1 MLPAAATTTAATAG
15 TAAVGSTAFWT
26 GAAAAAPITA
36 TTVVPSI
43 LVSSTPS
50 FLGSLSSMYAT
61 IKPLMGPLS
70 VIGQGAQALNAIS
83 AGKTQAKMYDLQ
95 NLQMQV
101 KLDNDRLNYRR
112 QANDVFRKLLATNSA
127 ALARGYSGGVLGLEG
142 STADIMTINEKYA
155 GEDLA
160 VIAQNIQTGKTFGE
174 AQSAMI
180 TAASEKAVTG
190 SYYDALASIGKAGY
204 LYETL
209 RTG

>member
-15 TAAVGSTAFWT
+15 TAAVGSTAFWAGT
-26 GAAAAAPITA
+26 AAAAPIAA

-50 FLGSLSSMYAT
+50 LFGSLSSMYAS

-127 ALARGYSGGVLGLEG
+127 ALARGYSGGVIGTEG
-142 STADIMTINEKYA
+142 STADIMELNAKFA

-160 VIAQNIQTGKTFGE
+160 VIEQNIKTGQTFGD

-180 TAASEKAVTG
+180 TTAAEKAVTG
-190 SYYDALASIGKAGY
+190 SYYDALASLGKAGY